1 MFIFINIR
9 ILLKINFTL
18 LYFFKFLEIFVIYEV
33 HRFKFYFV
41 SAWPDSHAPGTPT
54 MIFCF
59 D

>member
-1 MFIFINIR
+1 M
-9 ILLKINFTL
+9 KINFAL
-18 LYFFKFLEIFVIYEV
+18 LYFFKFLEIFIIYEV
-33 HRFKFYFV
+33 HRFKFYFI